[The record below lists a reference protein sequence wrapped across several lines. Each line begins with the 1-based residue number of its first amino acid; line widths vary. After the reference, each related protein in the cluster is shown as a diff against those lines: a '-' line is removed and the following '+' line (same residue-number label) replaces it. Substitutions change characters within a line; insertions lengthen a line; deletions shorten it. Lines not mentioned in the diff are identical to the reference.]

1 MIEFETELEQGIWTG
16 VYTGRLAAFYKRME
30 FDVVAPKAE
39 QEAVE
44 EAETRATQAVL
55 ATRSYLPA
63 ADKSVPASIALG
75 GVLVERNRE
84 LKEKKKIIAH
94 LNESIGDMFQSNE
107 KLRKKVAELEQQK
120 NTAYAERNRVLAAL
134 AKAGQELGWNVGVGQ
149 HDPADTNWESDC
161 RTLLFIDLPTGQ
173 ASWHYPDNQKG
184 LLEQL
189 PKYASPWDGH
199 STVVKYERVWEY
211 VSRSTADTTAPSEGV
226 QKHAAARLK
235 ASEDAWATFENL
247 RKAGEHTGFTD
258 GTGER
263 WQVQGML
270 VSPYTGEPYFVVAS
284 RDVERP
290 KQITR
295 IERLPQPLTWE
306 SEAVR
311 DTVEKHHT
319 QQY

>member
-30 FDVVAPKAE
+30 FDVVTPKAE

-63 ADKSVPASIALG
+63 ADTSVPASIALG
-75 GVLVERNRE
+75 GILVERNRA
-84 LKEKKKIIAH
+84 LQEKRRIISS
-94 LNESIGDMFQSNE
+94 LNKQIGEMFESNE
-107 KLRKKVAELEQQK
+107 ELRKRVAELEQQK
-120 NTAYAERNRVLAAL
+120 NVAYSERNRVLAAL

-149 HDPADTNWESDC
+149 HDPADTQQESDW

-173 ASWHYPDNQKG
+173 ASWHYHDSEKG

-199 STVVKYERVWEY
+199 STEVKYERVWEY
-211 VSRSTADTTAPSEGV
+211 VSRSNAATTAPSSE
-226 QKHAAARLK
+226 KHAAARLK
-235 ASEDAWATFENL
+235 ASEDAWANFEKL
-247 RKAGEHTGFTD
+247 RKAGEPTGFTD
-258 GTGER
+258 GGGER

-284 RDVERP
+284 RDAERP
-290 KQITR
+290 RQITR
-295 IERLPQPLTWE
+295 VERLPQPLTWE

-311 DTVEKHHT
+311 DAVEKHHT
-319 QQY
+319 QRY